1 MTDAPAAPVRALAG
15 RAGLLTCAFY
25 AACFVAIGAH
35 LPFWPVWL
43 SHWGLTEAEIGSY
56 LGAGL
61 VLRIVANAAFGAL
74 ADRFAVRRLMLGG
87 MGLASALVFVLHL
100 AAETKA
106 ALFVLTLLVTTTLS
120 PMIPL
125 GEALGLRAAGRHG
138 FAYAHARSAGSVAFL
153 LSNIG
158 VGWAISATSP
168 DAALWTLAIACTV
181 AGFIGFFHPGGGAP
195 PGSQGTG
202 LDTAR
207 LREGLALFARPGLG
221 WFALAASLAMAA
233 HATYYLYGSIDW
245 ARQGISPIT
254 IGQLWAAGVVAE
266 TVLMLGPGA
275 LWVAR
280 LGATNALALGAAAGA
295 VRWAAMAFE
304 PGLVALW
311 PLQALHALSFGL
323 AHLAIMA
330 FAASQIPP
338 RLAASGQG
346 VLIGLSSGI
355 AMAVATL
362 AAGWLSGFAG
372 LPAAWVMCALMG
384 VGAALAARAAGR
396 AVSRT

>member
-1 MTDAPAAPVRALAG
+1 MS

-43 SHWGLTEAEIGSY
+43 AEWGLTEAEIGSY

-61 VLRIVANAAFGAL
+61 VVRIVVNAVFGAL
-74 ADRFAVRRLMLGG
+74 ADRYAMRRLMLGT
-87 MGLASALVFVLHL
+87 MGLASALVFLLHL

-106 ALFVLTLLVTTTLS
+106 MLFLLTLLVTTTLS

-138 FAYAHARSAGSVAFL
+138 FAYAHARAAGSVAFL

-158 VGWAISATSP
+158 VGWAIAATSA
-168 DAALWTLAIACTV
+168 DAALWTLAISCTV
-181 AGFIGFFHPGGGAP
+181 AGFLGFIHPGGGAP
-195 PGSQGTG
+195 AGAQAAG

-207 LREGLALFARPGLG
+207 LREGLALFAQPGLG

-245 ARQGISPIT
+245 ARQGISHGT

-275 LWVAR
+275 VWVAR
-280 LGATNALALGAAAGA
+280 LGAMNALALGAGAGA
-295 VRWAAMAFE
+295 LRWVAMAFE
-304 PGLVALW
+304 PGLMALW

-330 FAASQIPP
+330 FAASHIPP

-346 VLIGLSSGI
+346 VLIGLSSGV

-362 AAGWLSGFAG
+362 AAGWLTGLAG
-372 LPAAWVMCALMG
+372 LAAAWWMCAAMG
-384 VGAALAARAAGR
+384 IGAALAARAAGR
-396 AVSRT
+396 AARAAA